1 MKVKELQKKLS
12 ELDPES
18 DLLCY
23 SEDESLQTS
32 ETVFRIFEIDSL
44 DVVEA
49 EKSRT
54 EKETPT
60 LILEKTKASKKI
72 VLLNITLDF
81 WNFGWV
87 LPTSLVSVR

>member
-81 WNFGWV
+81 
-87 LPTSLVSVR
+87 

>member
-1 MKVKELQKKLS
+1 MKVKDLQKKLS

-32 ETVFRIFEIDSL
+32 ETVFRVFEIDSL

-54 EKETPT
+54 KKETPT
-60 LILEKTKASKKI
+60 LILEKTKASTKI

-81 WNFGWV
+81 
-87 LPTSLVSVR
+87 

>member
-1 MKVKELQKKLS
+1 MKVKDLQKKLS

-32 ETVFRIFEIDSL
+32 ETAFRIFEIDSL

-49 EKSRT
+49 EKSHTKKR
-54 EKETPT
+54 TPT
-60 LILEKTKASKKI
+60 LILEKTEASKKI

-81 WNFGWV
+81 
-87 LPTSLVSVR
+87 